1 MYLLKSPTIIPG
13 FGISLGISIFTL
25 SLLVVL
31 PFAAIGYSTLGLGWS
46 NFWTVILDDRVLS
59 SILLTL
65 KVSFAAV
72 IVNVIFGTMIAWVI
86 TRYCFPGRSL
96 INALV
101 DLPFALPTA
110 VTGIA
115 LATLYAPNGWI
126 GRWFD
131 SKIAFTPLGI
141 WIALIVVSLPFVV
154 RAVQPVIEELNAEL
168 EEAAT
173 TLGANHWTIFRRV
186 VLPELAPALVM
197 GSGMAFA
204 RATGEYGSVIF
215 IAGNIPYVSEIL
227 PVIITGKLEMFDTAG
242 ASAVALFML
251 IISFVILFVFN
262 SVQWALS
269 KRLGARV

>member
-31 PFAAIGYSTLGLGWS
+31 PFAAVVYSTTGMGWS
-46 NFWTVILDDRVLS
+46 NFWSVILEERVLS
-59 SILLTL
+59 SIYLTL
-65 KVSFAAV
+65 KVSFGAV

-86 TRYCFPGRSL
+86 TRYRFPGRNL

-115 LATLYAPNGWI
+115 LATLYAPNGWL

-131 SKIAFTPLGI
+131 FKIAFTPLGI
-141 WIALIVVSLPFVV
+141 WIALVVVSLPFVV

-173 TLGANHWTIFRRV
+173 TLGANHLTIFRRV

-197 GSGMAFA
+197 GAGMAFA
-204 RATGEYGSVIF
+204 RATDEYGSVIF
-215 IAGNIPYVSEIL
+215 IAGNSPHVSEIL

-262 SVQWALS
+262 SAQWALS

>member
-31 PFAAIGYSTLGLGWS
+31 PFAAVVYSTTGMGWS
-46 NFWTVILDDRVLS
+46 SFWSVILDDRVLS
-59 SILLTL
+59 SIYLTL
-65 KVSFAAV
+65 KVSFGAV
-72 IVNVIFGTMIAWVI
+72 FVNVIFGTMIAWVI
-86 TRYCFPGRSL
+86 TRYRFPGRNL

-115 LATLYAPNGWI
+115 LATLYAPNGWL

-131 SKIAFTPLGI
+131 IKIAFTPLGI
-141 WIALIVVSLPFVV
+141 WIALVVVSLPFVV

-173 TLGANHWTIFRRV
+173 TLGANHLTIFRRV

-197 GSGMAFA
+197 GAGMAFA

-262 SVQWALS
+262 SAQWALS